1 MITRTLVLNK
11 TVATVADFATK
22 SFVDKTF
29 ETVASVNVSDKKQL
43 CKEIKK
49 TYGVDISEDAI
60 VSVETIY
67 RLYELDDE
75 TFYKYASLTKEM
87 VTEGYGYTEVPKTF
101 RSAK

>member
-29 ETVASVNVSDKKQL
+29 ETVASSNISDRKAL

-49 TYGVDISEDAI
+49 VYDVNLSEDAI

-75 TFYKYASLTKEM
+75 TFYTYASLTKEM
-87 VTEGYGYTEVPKTF
+87 VTDGYGYTEVPKTF